1 MDEQKTF
8 IRKIKQGN
16 SVRYAEVWNERQG
29 KKIIQHHV
37 RYLGSDPDNL
47 PSPSSFNI
55 ELVHF
60 GYLAQLI
67 LSEVLTADDIYIM
80 LDGMGKSV
88 ERKEIKELVIRHK
101 INGKKTRLQLV
112 YQRGK
117 KKDVKSVTED

>member
-101 INGKKTRLQLV
+101 IKGKKTRLQLV

-117 KKDVKSVTED
+117 KKDVKPVTED